1 MQHSQEKEMQIKKFK
16 GKRNKCMNVWQMNT
30 IFEVKLSS
38 NDRNLGQQMKEGSDP
53 ESNFLEL
60 FFFVKVCL

>member
-1 MQHSQEKEMQIKKFK
+1 
-16 GKRNKCMNVWQMNT
+16 MNVWQMNT